1 MARVLRTNEETP
13 VGLIVQKYGGTS
25 VGSLE
30 KIRLVAEK
38 LARRYR
44 EGNSIAV
51 VLSAMAG
58 ETDRLLGLA
67 ADLSPRP
74 DRRELDVLVSTGEQV
89 TISLLSM
96 ALKDLGIPAR
106 SFLAHQVCILTDN
119 AHTRARITQI
129 DAERLRK
136 SLDAGEIAVVA
147 GFQGTTE
154 DRDIT
159 TLGRGGSDTS
169 AVALA
174 AALKAE
180 VCEIYTDVDGVYTCD
195 PNICDKA
202 RRLERISYDEML
214 ELASLGA
221 KVLQTRSVEFAKKC
235 GVPILV
241 KSAFSENG
249 GTLTTTEDEGMEKE
263 VVSGITYDRNEAR
276 ITVLGV
282 QDRPGV
288 AATLFNALAAENIN
302 VDMIIQN
309 TSSDGQRADL
319 SFTVTKAD
327 YGRALDIVRGQAADF
342 GARDSVGDTTIA
354 KLSIVGTGMRSHAG
368 VAARMFEALSTVG
381 INIMMISTSEIKIS
395 CVIDEKFLE
404 LGVRVLHEAFGL
416 DKVRDNDRQ
425 G

>member
-1 MARVLRTNEETP
+1 
-13 VGLIVQKYGGTS
+13 
-25 VGSLE
+25 
-30 KIRLVAEK
+30 
-38 LARRYR
+38 
-44 EGNSIAV
+44 
-51 VLSAMAG
+51 
-58 ETDRLLGLA
+58 
-67 ADLSPRP
+67 
-74 DRRELDVLVSTGEQV
+74 
-89 TISLLSM
+89 
-96 ALKDLGIPAR
+96 
-106 SFLAHQVCILTDN
+106 
-119 AHTRARITQI
+119 
-129 DAERLRK
+129 
-136 SLDAGEIAVVA
+136 
-147 GFQGTTE
+147 
-154 DRDIT
+154 
-159 TLGRGGSDTS
+159 
-169 AVALA
+169 
-174 AALKAE
+174 
-180 VCEIYTDVDGVYTCD
+180 
-195 PNICDKA
+195 
-202 RRLERISYDEML
+202 
-214 ELASLGA
+214 
-221 KVLQTRSVEFAKKC
+221 
-235 GVPILV
+235 
-241 KSAFSENG
+241 
-249 GTLTTTEDEGMEKE
+249 